1 MNFLLCALKT
11 ILAMNFTRNPSKNKN
26 FVSFLK
32 NNLFLIAALIICI
45 FLVFYNLGNIE
56 FWGEDEAQTLLYASR
71 FIIGLKNHSLAN
83 ATSLYS
89 NATLS
94 FVILVQAPF
103 ILLFGVCE
111 LASRMPSALVTIL
124 TLFVIYKIG
133 LLFLNRKSANFLALL
148 YAVSGAV
155 GLFKSSIGVGFYI
168 FFILLGFYNI
178 EKFLYAPDEKERGK
192 FLNLHAGLIFVVMA
206 LISVLDAYFFVPFF
220 VVLLLINIRKIS
232 VKKMLLSLI
241 APLILFLS
249 FIYFEFIL
257 ARQLTGVNN
266 ATYEH
271 LIGRKGNLGLTFN
284 FKEFILGFITSYS
297 IYFVILFLASLIV
310 VIILLALKKA
320 KIPGILKRIMLL
332 FSLHFLV
339 WMFLMERENGH
350 LMNSYPVALLIIAFA
365 FESIS
370 NLVRDKKF
378 LRAGIG
384 IAAKV
389 LLSTA
394 LAVFICFNFYHT
406 FIVFNDLS
414 QDKEK
419 YPAIY
424 MPGGIPA
431 GYVWGHKV
439 GIKSA
444 AYLLRK
450 DKFFTGGLVSHLGSA
465 FNFIYMGGEI
475 IVYNSSNAIEYMLA
489 GEDITQKYK
498 IRYIA
503 VSPDFFNKEYLG
515 YIDSKG
521 FKKVI
526 ITYNGEEIYY
536 IYDVLKTGGEVV
548 VIGRDQ
554 YDREYNEEYT
564 GIGVALPYFNSF

>member
-1 MNFLLCALKT
+1 MKT
-11 ILAMNFTRNPSKNKN
+11 ILAMNFTRNLSKNKN

-32 NNLFLIAALIICI
+32 NNLFLMVALIICT

-89 NATLS
+89 NTTLS
-94 FVILVQAPF
+94 FVILIQVPF

-111 LASRMPSALVTIL
+111 LASRIPSALVTIL

-178 EKFLYAPDEKERGK
+178 EKFLYVPDEKERGK
-192 FLNLHAGLIFVVMA
+192 FLNLHAGLIFVTLA
-206 LISVLDAYFFVPFF
+206 LISVLDAYLFVLFF
-220 VVLLLINIRKIS
+220 VVLLLVNIRR
-232 VKKMLLSLI
+232 VGLKKLLLSLVV
-241 APLILFLS
+241 PVLLFTS
-249 FIYFEFIL
+249 FVYFEFIL
-257 ARQLTGVNN
+257 ARKLTGMNN

-297 IYFVILFLASLIV
+297 IYFIVLFLVSLIV
-310 VIILLALKKA
+310 VIILLMLR
-320 KIPGILKRIMLL
+320 KIKMPGTLGRIILL

-370 NLVRDKKF
+370 NWVRDKKF
-378 LRAGIG
+378 LRASAETI
-384 IAAKV
+384 AKV
-389 LLSTA
+389 LIGAA

-406 FIVFNDLS
+406 FIIFNDLS
-414 QDKEK
+414 PDKEE
-419 YPAIY
+419 YPGIY
-424 MPGGIPA
+424 TPGEIPA

-450 DKFFTGGLVSHLGSA
+450 DNFFTGGLVSHLGSA

-475 IVYNSSNAIEYMLA
+475 IVYDSSNAIEYMMT

-503 VSPDFFNKEYLG
+503 ISPDFFNKEYLE

-521 FKKVI
+521 FKKIV
-526 ITYNGEEIYY
+526 ITYNSEEIYY
-536 IYDVLKTGGEVV
+536 IYDVLKTSGEVV
-548 VIGRDQ
+548 VIDRDQ
-554 YDREYNEEYT
+554 YDRDYNREYT
-564 GIGVALPYFNSF
+564 DINVALPYFNSF